1 MTIKINIE
9 PNKNPV
15 IERYENELKVGARTV
30 NIMELQK
37 MFASD
42 LPIDTLLSV
51 LIHDRIDEFSLLL
64 EQATSVDNVASEFVD
79 VMLEYLNGELINS
92 SRAINVENILK
103 HCEVNA
109 ENFSV

>member
-30 NIMELQK
+30 NINELQK

-51 LIHDRIDEFSLLL
+51 LI
-64 EQATSVDNVASEFVD
+64 
-79 VMLEYLNGELINS
+79 
-92 SRAINVENILK
+92 
-103 HCEVNA
+103 
-109 ENFSV
+109 